1 MNVEHV
7 TFTPLV
13 FSVNGKMAKEW
24 LKFHKIVAEK
34 ISNKSG
40 CRYEKV
46 LSNIKCKLSFLILR
60 AFLMSVRRSRSFT
73 AHSGNHAV
81 DNFEI
86 GFDCM
91 LGWDLLIRD
100 LKGRV
105 CFGSLI
111 KGFVP
116 VYRSTLSFSQICS
129 VFSYT
134 PPKADILLFI
144 HFYISLCEVL
154 LIHTPCLLH
163 DYKKKLSEIL
173 RSSVSKF

>member
-34 ISNKSG
+34 ISNKS
-40 CRYEKV
+40 CCCYEKV

-116 VYRSTLSFSQICS
+116 VYRSTLSFSYICS